1 MPEPV
6 PGIGF
11 APCDR
16 RNKPIWQDENI
27 RLIPVIPAELPLV
40 SSFLLIFAIMGLLVA
55 VIFSVPQ
62 VGRKRAAE
70 SSPASAIFPV
80 ASHSGTAGGSLWAAY
95 RRPKTA
101 PARTNAGVAG
111 RKAVPGLPT
120 NWP

>member
-40 SSFLLIFAIMGLLVA
+40 SSSTDIRHHGGYWLQSFFCTPGGVEKGRQKVA
-55 VIFSVPQ
+55 
-62 VGRKRAAE
+62 
-70 SSPASAIFPV
+70 
-80 ASHSGTAGGSLWAAY
+80 
-95 RRPKTA
+95 RRPLSPQWRAILEQRVAPYGQLTA
-101 PARTNAGVAG
+101 DQRQRLHEQMQVLLAE
-111 RKAVPGLPT
+111 KAVPGLQQ